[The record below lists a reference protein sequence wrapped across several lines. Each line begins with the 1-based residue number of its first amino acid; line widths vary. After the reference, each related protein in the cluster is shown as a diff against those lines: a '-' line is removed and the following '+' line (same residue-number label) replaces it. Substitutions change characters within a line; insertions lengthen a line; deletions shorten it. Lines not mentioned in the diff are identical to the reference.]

1 MGDIKPSHKG
11 LLHEALGISKNKDI
25 PGSKLKSALKR
36 AKNTGNTKLEKQV
49 VYAQNVR
56 K

>member
-11 LLHEALGISKNKDI
+11 LLHKAMGISKSKKI
-25 PGSKLKSALKR
+25 PSKKL
-36 AKNTGNTKLEKQV
+36 AKEKKVAKKTGNKKLMKQV